1 MFNSTISENMNLS
14 EINRIYFIG
23 IGGIGMS
30 ALARWF
36 NAKEITVAGYDKTES
51 TLTQKLIE
59 EGIEVHY
66 EDNAE
71 LIGNEFQSKEGTL
84 IVFTPAVPKDHT
96 ELVYFQENGFEVKKR
111 AEVLGLITEN
121 HLTIA
126 VAGTHGKTTTS
137 SMIAHLLSGTR
148 KGCSA
153 FVGGI
158 MTNTGTNLIIG
169 DDKAPIVVE
178 ADEYDKS
185 FLQLHPKILI
195 ITSLDAD
202 HLDIYGDETSMLD
215 TYEEFV
221 KRVPA
226 EGKVIMSSDA
236 GFRINPGNK
245 YISYA
250 IKNGDVVADALR
262 IVNGA
267 FVFTYRYGMEKI
279 SDIHLEVPGY
289 HNVENALAAITVG
302 LLLGM
307 DGKEIR
313 KRMRSYAGVKRRFEY
328 VYRSPN
334 VTLIDDYAHHPKEIE
349 AFLKSMRSLAGKRK
363 ITAIFQPHLYSRTN
377 DFKLGFAQA
386 LDLADEVILLDIYP
400 AREKPIP
407 GVTSQ
412 TIFDLME
419 NEKKM
424 IVAKED
430 LISELDNRNLDVLVT
445 LGAGDID
452 REVPKI
458 AQFLKD
464 KFSGPKSDEPNSE
477 TPKQPNS

>member
-1 MFNSTISENMNLS
+1 MNLS
-14 EINRIYFIG
+14 EVNRAYFVG

-36 NAKEITVAGYDKTES
+36 NANGKTVAGYDKTES
-51 TLTQKLIE
+51 VLTQNLIE
-59 EGIEVHY
+59 EGIDVHY
-66 EDNAE
+66 EDNVD
-71 LIGNEFQSKEGTL
+71 LINDEFKSKEGTL
-84 IVFTPAVPKDHT
+84 VVYTPAVPKGHS
-96 ELVYFQENGFEVKKR
+96 ELLFFQEEAFEVKKR
-111 AEVLGLITEN
+111 SEVLGMITKD

-148 KGCSA
+148 KGCTA
-153 FVGGI
+153 FVGGL

-169 DDKAPIVVE
+169 DSNAPFVVE

-185 FLQLHPKILI
+185 FLQLYPKVLVV
-195 ITSLDAD
+195 TSLDPD
-202 HLDIYGDETSMLD
+202 HLDIYGDETNMLD

-221 KRVPA
+221 KRVPE

-250 IKNGDVVADALR
+250 IKNGDAVADSLR

-289 HNVENALAAITVG
+289 HNVENAVAAITVG
-302 LLLGM
+302 LLMGM
-307 DGKEIR
+307 EGKEIR

-328 VYRSPN
+328 IYRSPH
-334 VTLIDDYAHHPKEIE
+334 VTLVDDYAHHPTEIE

-363 ITAIFQPHLYSRTN
+363 IIAIFQPHLYSRTD

-386 LDLADEVILLDIYP
+386 LDMADEVILLDIYP
-400 AREKPIP
+400 AREEPIP
-407 GVTSQ
+407 GVSSQ

-419 NEKKM
+419 NENKVM
-424 IVAKED
+424 VTKEN
-430 LISELDNRNLDVLVT
+430 LLKELDNHKLDVVVT
-445 LGAGDID
+445 IGAGDID

-458 AQFLKD
+458 AQYLKE
-464 KFSGPKSDEPNSE
+464 KFSGAKSAEPNSE

>member
-1 MFNSTISENMNLS
+1 MNLQ
-14 EINRIYFIG
+14 EINRVYFIG

-36 NAKEITVAGYDKTES
+36 KAKERAVAGYDKNES
-51 TLTQKLIE
+51 DLCKKLVE
-59 EGIEVHY
+59 EGMDVHY
-66 EDNAE
+66 KEDINSIE
-71 LIGNEFQSKEGTL
+71 DQFKSKEGTL
-84 IVFTPAVPKDHT
+84 VVYTPAVPSEHA
-96 ELVYFQENGFEVKKR
+96 ELVFFQENDFEVKKR
-111 AEVLGLITEN
+111 SEVLGMITEN

-137 SMIAHLLSGTR
+137 SMIAHLLADTR

-169 DDKAPIVVE
+169 DENAPIVVE

-195 ITSLDAD
+195 ITSLDPD
-202 HLDIYGDETSMLD
+202 HLDIYGDETNMLD

-250 IKNGDVVADALR
+250 IKNGDAVADALR

-279 SDIHLEVPGY
+279 ADIHLEVPGY
-289 HNVENALAAITVG
+289 HNVENAVAAITVG

-307 DGKEIR
+307 EGKEIR

-328 VYRSPN
+328 VFRSPN
-334 VTLIDDYAHHPKEIE
+334 VTLVDDYAHHPKEIE

-377 DFKLGFAQA
+377 DFKLEFAQA
-386 LDLADEVILLDIYP
+386 LDMADEIILLDIYP
-400 AREKPIP
+400 AREEPIP
-407 GVTSQ
+407 GVSSH

-419 NEKKM
+419 NENKVV
-424 IVAKED
+424 IAKEA
-430 LISELDNRNLDVLVT
+430 LIKELDNRNLDVLVT
-445 LGAGDID
+445 IGAGDID

-458 AQFLKD
+458 AQYLKD
-464 KFSGPKSDEPNSE
+464 KFNPKTEVVSS
-477 TPKQPNS
+477 

>member
-1 MFNSTISENMNLS
+1 MNLN
-14 EINRIYFIG
+14 EVNRVYFIG

-36 NAKEITVAGYDKTES
+36 NAKKDIAIAGYDKTES
-51 TLTQKLIE
+51 TLTKKLVE

-66 EDNAE
+66 QDDVDS
-71 LIGNEFQSKEGTL
+71 IPKEFKSKEGTL
-84 IVFTPAVPKDHT
+84 IVYTPAVPKDHS
-96 ELVYFQENGFEVKKR
+96 ELLFFQENGFEVKKR
-111 AEVLGLITEN
+111 SVVLGMITEN

-137 SMIAHLLSGTR
+137 SMIAHLLKDTR
-148 KGCSA
+148 KGCTA

-169 DDKAPIVVE
+169 DENAPFVVE

-195 ITSLDAD
+195 VTSLDAD

-221 KRVPA
+221 RRVPE
-226 EGKVIMSSDA
+226 EGKVLMSSDA

-250 IKNGDVVADALR
+250 IKNGDAVADALR

-289 HNVENALAAITVG
+289 HNVENAVAAITVG

-307 DGKEIR
+307 EGKEIR

-328 VYRSPN
+328 VFRSPN
-334 VTLIDDYAHHPKEIE
+334 VTLVDDYAHHPKEIE

-363 ITAIFQPHLYSRTN
+363 ITVIFQPHLYSRTN
-377 DFKLGFAQA
+377 DFKLEFAQA
-386 LDLADEVILLDIYP
+386 LDMADEVILLEIYP
-400 AREKPIP
+400 AREQPIP
-407 GVTSQ
+407 GITSQ
-412 TIFDLME
+412 TIYDLME
-419 NEKKM
+419 NEKK
-424 IVAKED
+424 VLVTKD
-430 LISELDNRNLDVLVT
+430 NLLWELDNHDLDVLVT

-458 AQFLKD
+458 AQYLKD
-464 KFSGPKSDEPNSE
+464 KFTINGEEEVK
-477 TPKQPNS
+477 